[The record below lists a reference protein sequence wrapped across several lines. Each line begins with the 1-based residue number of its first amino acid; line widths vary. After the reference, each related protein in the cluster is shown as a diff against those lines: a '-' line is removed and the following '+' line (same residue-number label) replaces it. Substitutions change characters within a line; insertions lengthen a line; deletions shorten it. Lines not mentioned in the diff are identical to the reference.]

1 MGPPPGYAPG
11 YPGPGGYPQ
20 QPGYPGA
27 EGYPPQGGYP
37 GPNGYPPEGYPD
49 QDGYAPAPAGPMDPI
64 AIDWSVGGM
73 LGPVAPRSASEVL
86 GTLAGK
92 VAAGDVDQYQPV
104 PLGFTPLDKTIGGGL
119 RAGELLLIG
128 GAQGTGKT
136 TMAVQMARNIVMGG
150 QASVLYVCYEHDE
163 EYLLNRIIA
172 MESALQH
179 LPGRVNGVKLQDVRK
194 EILSTWLA
202 QGEGFADLMAN
213 PRLRPALERV
223 NRYGPNLFMLRGSQ
237 TKNTVENLHALVQ
250 RYKELSGDRRLVVFI
265 DYMQKVPVIPDPATE
280 AEKVTF
286 VVNGLKDLALQM
298 EVPMISIV
306 AADKEGLKAA
316 RLRNHHLRGSS
327 AINYEADIILIL
339 NEKYQIVA
347 KVNIEFNPYQ
357 AQRFRDWVIVS
368 VEKNRGGQ
376 NAVDLEFEKH
386 FEYSCFD
393 ANGRTVQEKLIEER
407 LYND

>member
-1 MGPPPGYAPG
+1 M
-11 YPGPGGYPQ
+11 
-20 QPGYPGA
+20 
-27 EGYPPQGGYP
+27 
-37 GPNGYPPEGYPD
+37 
-49 QDGYAPAPAGPMDPI
+49 
-64 AIDWSVGGM
+64 
-73 LGPVAPRSASEVL
+73 
-86 GTLAGK
+86 
-92 VAAGDVDQYQPV
+92 

-237 TKNTVENLHALVQ
+237 TKNTVDNLHALVQ

-265 DYMQKVPVIPDPATE
+265 DYMQKACRSSPTRCKRRRAARGRGARRSRTRWRAKMV
-280 AEKVTF
+280 
-286 VVNGLKDLALQM
+286 
-298 EVPMISIV
+298 VPMIAIGLRAVV
-306 AADKEGLKAA
+306 ASRPAA
-316 RLRNHHLRGSS
+316 RASMAGISIAAGLAGAGLALYQLGEKTSLYSLATAANATDFDKAQAISDKDPGLQQLALDCVMALRDVFAAAAPSR
-327 AINYEADIILIL
+327 
-339 NEKYQIVA
+339 
-347 KVNIEFNPYQ
+347 P
-357 AQRFRDWVIVS
+357 
-368 VEKNRGGQ
+368 
-376 NAVDLEFEKH
+376 
-386 FEYSCFD
+386 
-393 ANGRTVQEKLIEER
+393 
-407 LYND
+407 

>member
-1 MGPPPGYAPG
+1 
-11 YPGPGGYPQ
+11 
-20 QPGYPGA
+20 
-27 EGYPPQGGYP
+27 
-37 GPNGYPPEGYPD
+37 
-49 QDGYAPAPAGPMDPI
+49 MDPI
-64 AIDWSVGGM
+64 AIDWSVGGS
-73 LGPVAPRSASEVL
+73 LGPVAPRSATEVL

-179 LPGRVNGVKLQDVRK
+179 LPGRVNGIKLQDVRK

-223 NRYGPNLFMLRGSQ
+223 NRYGPNLFLLRGSQ
-237 TKNTVENLHALVQ
+237 TKNTVDNLH
-250 RYKELSGDRRLVVFI
+250 RWCSGTRSCRATGGWSCSSTTCRRC
-265 DYMQKVPVIPDPATE
+265 
-280 AEKVTF
+280 
-286 VVNGLKDLALQM
+286 
-298 EVPMISIV
+298 
-306 AADKEGLKAA
+306 
-316 RLRNHHLRGSS
+316 RSS
-327 AINYEADIILIL
+327 
-339 NEKYQIVA
+339 
-347 KVNIEFNPYQ
+347 PTPT
-357 AQRFRDWVIVS
+357 RRP
-368 VEKNRGGQ
+368 R
-376 NAVDLEFEKH
+376 
-386 FEYSCFD
+386 
-393 ANGRTVQEKLIEER
+393 R
-407 LYND
+407 

>member
-1 MGPPPGYAPG
+1 MAP
-11 YPGPGGYPQ
+11 Q
-20 QPGYPGA
+20 
-27 EGYPPQGGYP
+27 
-37 GPNGYPPEGYPD
+37 
-49 QDGYAPAPAGPMDPI
+49 
-64 AIDWSVGGM
+64 AIDWSVGGA

-86 GTLAGK
+86 DTLAGK

-104 PLGFTPLDKTIGGGL
+104 PLGFTPLDKVIGGGL

-202 QGEGFADLMAN
+202 QGEGYADLMAN

-223 NRYGPNLFMLRGSQ
+223 NRYGPNLFMLSGSQ
-237 TKNTVENLHALVQ
+237 TKNTVGNLHQLVQ

-265 DYMQKVPVIPDPATE
+265 DYMQKVPVIPDPPTE
-280 AEKVTF
+280 AEKVTY

-298 EVPMISIV
+298 EVPMISFF
-306 AADKEGLKAA
+306 AADKDGLKAA

-357 AQRFRDWVIVS
+357 AQRFRDWVVLS

-393 ANGRTVQEKLIEER
+393 SNGRTVQEKLIEER